1 MHRII
6 LYVMSLL
13 CLFLSKMYAQ
23 ETDSFEAQT
32 KAISDN
38 IGKIVKQEKENL
50 QIVSDSLNL
59 LVQNDDISYEKAQE
73 IKENLAQKSAERIN
87 LLVTEEEEKLVEL
100 VQNQVNTQII
110 NSDEK
115 KDNTSGFLRRTSL
128 HSVWTF
134 GYRGVRGNKEKQGI
148 DFGIGLEL
156 KTRVFKNNSLFYI
169 KYGLTYN
176 SQYEYLIDPNKY
188 YVVNG
193 SQTDYM
199 DYSGNLKRNSVFL
212 NSYLRMP
219 IALELDFSK
228 KSVVQGKEVFR
239 VNQGFKFSVGGYIG
253 YNTDSRQ
260 TLRYTENG
268 RTVSRT
274 IRGDWNINDW
284 EYGLMATASY
294 KTFGVYATY
303 GLNPVFRDNPNNER
317 IFAIGIIFK

>member
-115 KDNTSGFLRRTSL
+115 EDNTSGFLRRTSL